1 MKPDNYTSA
10 YTLKEILLI
19 PIYAGTKGLGK
30 NDKKRSI
37 IIINVMA
44 VILSS
49 LVLSIGSYF
58 YLLKNSIFFIIGI
71 PLEVMGF
78 AFVIGLNQYKQ
89 YFQAN
94 LLMYTVNAIFIAY
107 WSTVLG
113 SGISLGLLLAFITII
128 IFHLSASSFLYK
140 EKKSTIVCLIITIL
154 FGAWV
159 LTNSYFQLMQPIGL
173 SPNIATTMRYVTTIA
188 LIVFIILVMLS
199 YVAQINSLLSSER
212 KLKEISERK
221 SVFLRETYHEL
232 RTPLNAI
239 FSIAQL
245 FQLRR
250 DKYGEPDKKQL
261 DDLYA
266 ACYIAR
272 NTINHVLDMSKIE
285 SGRFYNIIKEPIN
298 LRECIAHCVAMN
310 SYLAASRGIMINV
323 NFDKQL
329 DQPINS
335 DDLLLK
341 KIFNN
346 VLSNAVK
353 FTSGKSIVEFSCEKK
368 EEQIVFKV
376 RNEGVIDP
384 KIANRIFDNFV
395 SQRNQVEGTGLGLS
409 ITKHLVELFGG
420 TIAIEPDE
428 LNPNTTTIAFNI
440 PLEISTGKVKQQTA
454 FQFRKDC
461 FAGATALIIED
472 DLLSSHFLSKI
483 LEEMGIQSILCKDG
497 ENAAEIIK
505 QEMPNIIISDLNMPK
520 FNSKELLQYLHE
532 TAELKGIPV
541 LIVSGDAFLKDEMM
555 EAGANAFITK
565 PVHFKELY
573 LELSRHL
580 PHHILS

>member
-1 MKPDNYTSA
+1 MEPNNYTSVHS
-10 YTLKEILLI
+10 LKEMLLA
-19 PIYAGTKGLGK
+19 PVFAGTKGLEK
-30 NDKKRSI
+30 IEKSRSI

-44 VILSS
+44 
-49 LVLSIGSYF
+49 LVLSALVLGIGSYF
-58 YLLKNSIFFIIGI
+58 YLLKNSVFFLIGI
-71 PLEVMGF
+71 PLEIIGF
-78 AFVIGLNQYKQ
+78 ACVVGLNQRKQ
-89 YFQAN
+89 YFEAN
-94 LLMYTVNAIFIAY
+94 LLMYTVNAVFIAY

-113 SGISLGLLLAFITII
+113 SGISLGLLLSFLTII

-140 EKKSTIVCLIITIL
+140 EKKSTLICLIVTII
-154 FGAWV
+154 FAAWV
-159 LTNSYFQLMQPIGL
+159 LVNSYFQLMEPMGL
-173 SPNIATTMRYVTTIA
+173 SPNVAATMRYVTTLA
-188 LIVFIILVMLS
+188 LIVFIILVMMS
-199 YVAQINSLLSSER
+199 YVAQINSLLASER

-221 SVFLRETYHEL
+221 SIFLRETYHEL

-245 FQLRR
+245 FQLKR

-323 NFDKQL
+323 DFDKEL
-329 DQPINS
+329 DQPING

-353 FTSGKSIVEFSCEKK
+353 FTTSKSIVAFSCARK
-368 EEQIVFKV
+368 ENQIIFKV
-376 RNEGVIDP
+376 RNEGVIDS

-428 LNPNTTTIAFNI
+428 LNPGTTTIAFNI

-461 FAGATALIIED
+461 FAGATAVIIED

-483 LEEMGIQSILCKDG
+483 LAEMGIQSILCKDG
-497 ENAAEIIK
+497 ENAADLIK
-505 QEMPNIIISDLNMPK
+505 QEMPNVIISDLNMPK
-520 FNSKELLQYLHE
+520 FNSKELLQYLHKTE
-532 TAELKGIPV
+532 DLKGIPV

-573 LELSRHL
+573 LELSKHL